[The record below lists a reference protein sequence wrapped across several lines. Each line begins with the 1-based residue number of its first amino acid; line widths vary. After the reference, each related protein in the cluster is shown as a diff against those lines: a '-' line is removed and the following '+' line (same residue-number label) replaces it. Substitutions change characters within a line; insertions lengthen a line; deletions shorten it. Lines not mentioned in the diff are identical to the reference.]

1 MPSDQESTVSQASS
15 PDTVSGET
23 TTTTATSTAASND
36 STTAAQ
42 QQQQLDGSGSS
53 SSVIVTNNVDATSS
67 SSTPSLKRTS
77 DHLDLNEPSSVISES
92 EYEEDSAKIS
102 DPITFTV
109 VYMKE
114 KHEFTMSSGRK
125 VQFLKNRLEAKFGV
139 QRAAQKLLYS
149 GKLLKDESTLKEFDL
164 KSGAKVILMGS
175 QTPDIVRVSLGEP
188 ATKDSS
194 VPETTN
200 EKREPLCKQL
210 PHKKIIEK
218 GKPPDALPA
227 FKNVTSNLP
236 REPLCGMYNRKGG
249 KVRLTFKLE
258 LDQLWIGTKERTEK
272 INMSS
277 IHNVISEPIADHE
290 EYHMIALQL
299 GPTEASRYWIYW
311 VPAQYVAA
319 IRQTI
324 LGD

>member
-15 PDTVSGET
+15 DAVSDATANDAQET
-23 TTTTATSTAASND
+23 QNGDSQGNGNLSVD
-36 STTAAQ
+36 ST
-42 QQQQLDGSGSS
+42 
-53 SSVIVTNNVDATSS
+53 S

-92 EYEEDSAKIS
+92 EYEEDLAKIS

-109 VYMKE
+109 VYMKD
-114 KHEFTMSSGRK
+114 KIEFTMSSSRT
-125 VQFLKNRLEAKFGV
+125 VQFLKNRLETKFGV
-139 QRAAQKLLYS
+139 QRAAQKLLCPKGMPKDEMS
-149 GKLLKDESTLKEFDL
+149 LKDWGLKT
-164 KSGAKVILMGS
+164 GAKVILMGS

-194 VPETTN
+194 VTETPS
-200 EKREPLCKQL
+200 EPREPLSKLL
-210 PHKKIIEK
+210 PHSKVIEK
-218 GKPPDALPA
+218 GKPPDALTA
-227 FKNVTSNLP
+227 LKNVTCSLP
-236 REPLCGMYNRKGG
+236 FEPLTGMYNKKGG

-277 IHNVISEPIADHE
+277 IRNVISEPIADHE
-290 EYHMIALQL
+290 DYHIMALQL

-319 IRQTI
+319 IRKTI